1 MFCVPGFELFRFS
14 LARDN
19 LNYLEIGVYNGD
31 SIATLA
37 KMYPNKTVYAID
49 PFIEDGFTS
58 HDTGVERGE
67 YMSQQE
73 ANTQKNIAGLDNVV
87 LFKMTSQEFAEML
100 TDEMV
105 DLMNIGH
112 VLIDG
117 SHHYEDVVIDSE
129 LSMRLFNNRPG
140 IIVFDDADLDDVAR
154 ARKEFHIKYKEQ
166 TDNLVDLYITRPGHI
181 IAYFMNGHPNA
192 TEYHSNKNS

>member
-1 MFCVPGFELFRFS
+1 MFCVPGFELFRMS
-14 LARDN
+14 LRRDH

-37 KMYPNKTVYAID
+37 RMNPNKTIYAID
-49 PFIEDGFTS
+49 PFIEDGYTS
-58 HDTGVERGE
+58 HDTGVDRGE

-73 ANTQKNIAGLDNVV
+73 ANTRKNIEGLTNVV
-87 LFKMTSQEFAEML
+87 LFKMTSQEFSEIL

-112 VLIDG
+112 VLVDG

-129 LSMRLFNNRPG
+129 LSMRLFNNKPG
-140 IIVFDDADLDDVAR
+140 IIVFDDADLDSVAR
-154 ARKEFHIKYKEQ
+154 ARKEFHIKYNSK
-166 TDNLVDLYITRPGHI
+166 TDNMLDLYIARPGHI
-181 IAYFMNGHPNA
+181 ITYFMNGHPDAN
-192 TEYHSNKNS
+192 EYHSNKNN

>member
-73 ANTQKNIAGLDNVV
+73 ANTRRNIAGLDNVV

-112 VLIDG
+112 VLVDG

-129 LSMRLFNNRPG
+129 LSIKLFNNKPG
-140 IIVFDDADLDDVAR
+140 IIVFDDADLDGVAR
-154 ARKEFHIKYKEQ
+154 ARKEFHIKYNSK
-166 TDNLVDLYITRPGHI
+166 TDNVLDLYITRPGHI
-181 IAYFMNGHPNA
+181 ITYFMNGHPDAN
-192 TEYHSNKNS
+192 EYHSKKNN